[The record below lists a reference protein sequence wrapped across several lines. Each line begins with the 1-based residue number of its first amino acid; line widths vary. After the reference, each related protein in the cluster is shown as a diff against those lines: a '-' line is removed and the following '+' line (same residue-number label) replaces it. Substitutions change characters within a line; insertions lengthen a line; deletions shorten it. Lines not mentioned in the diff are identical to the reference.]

1 MEPLAELDEN
11 WIHPVLKTN
20 IKKIL
25 KNLDDQN
32 IKILNEKKLVWFF
45 SIYYLLKSLSTWRF
59 ITMARVTVE
68 DCVKKIPN
76 RFDLVIAAAQ
86 RSREISNGI
95 SIEVDRDNDKNPVVS
110 LREIASEAVDAE
122 SLQERFIRSMQK
134 NLIKEDNNIE
144 EEASLEEEFAAYLNE
159 SKSETKTNDDFILNK
174 IKQVDEGSFEDI
186 SEEKIKNED

>member
-1 MEPLAELDEN
+1 
-11 WIHPVLKTN
+11 
-20 IKKIL
+20 
-25 KNLDDQN
+25 
-32 IKILNEKKLVWFF
+32 
-45 SIYYLLKSLSTWRF
+45 
-59 ITMARVTVE
+59 MARVTVE

-95 SIEVDRDNDKNPVVS
+95 AIEVDRDNDKNPVVS

-134 NLIKEDNNIE
+134 NLIKENNEIE

-159 SKSETKTNDDFILNK
+159 SNPETNINNDLVINKTI
-174 IKQVDEGSFEDI
+174 QEDEGSFEDI
-186 SEEKIKNED
+186 SEEIIKNED

>member
-1 MEPLAELDEN
+1 
-11 WIHPVLKTN
+11 
-20 IKKIL
+20 
-25 KNLDDQN
+25 
-32 IKILNEKKLVWFF
+32 
-45 SIYYLLKSLSTWRF
+45 
-59 ITMARVTVE
+59 MARVTVE

-95 SIEVDRDNDKNPVVS
+95 AIEVDRDNDKNPVVS

-134 NLIKEDNNIE
+134 NLNKEDNNIE

-159 SKSETKTNDDFILNK
+159 SKAETKTNDEFILNNAR
-174 IKQVDEGSFEDI
+174 QDEGSFDLTT
-186 SEEKIKNED
+186 SVWSYGFWFKSNTNVGAGNVPNFGTRFKLIKFKKTFILATYKAGAEYIPALKFPIK

>member
-1 MEPLAELDEN
+1 
-11 WIHPVLKTN
+11 
-20 IKKIL
+20 
-25 KNLDDQN
+25 
-32 IKILNEKKLVWFF
+32 
-45 SIYYLLKSLSTWRF
+45 
-59 ITMARVTVE
+59 MARVTVE

-95 SIEVDRDNDKNPVVS
+95 AIEVERDNDKNPVVS

-134 NLIKEDNNIE
+134 NLIKEDNNAE

-159 SKSETKTNDDFILNK
+159 TKTETISDQDLALNN
-174 IKQVDEGSFEDI
+174 
-186 SEEKIKNED
+186 KNEDESSFVDISDDIINNED

>member
-1 MEPLAELDEN
+1 
-11 WIHPVLKTN
+11 
-20 IKKIL
+20 
-25 KNLDDQN
+25 
-32 IKILNEKKLVWFF
+32 
-45 SIYYLLKSLSTWRF
+45 
-59 ITMARVTVE
+59 MARVTVE

-134 NLIKEDNNIE
+134 NLNKEDNNIKE
-144 EEASLEEEFAAYLNE
+144 EETLEEEFAAYLNE
-159 SKSETKTNDDFILNK
+159 TKPETNSNENLIFNK
-174 IKQVDEGSFEDI
+174 IRQEDEGSFEDI
-186 SEEKIKNED
+186 SEEIIKNED

>member
-1 MEPLAELDEN
+1 
-11 WIHPVLKTN
+11 
-20 IKKIL
+20 
-25 KNLDDQN
+25 
-32 IKILNEKKLVWFF
+32 
-45 SIYYLLKSLSTWRF
+45 
-59 ITMARVTVE
+59 MARVTVE

-95 SIEVDRDNDKNPVVS
+95 AIEVDRDNDKNPVVS

-134 NLIKEDNNIE
+134 NLNKEDNEIE

-159 SKSETKTNDDFILNK
+159 SNS
-174 IKQVDEGSFEDI
+174 
-186 SEEKIKNED
+186 